1 MVSVTV
7 HVVCPRQ
14 VKVPRVNL
22 KFIGF
27 RVVVIIVIFTVSDVV
42 VVDTLDDD
50 SVAKV
55 FINVEI
61 FTPPVSARVLIS
73 IPPNKVRNIRPIL
86 YLGRPLIV

>member
-1 MVSVTV
+1 M
-7 HVVCPRQ
+7 
-14 VKVPRVNL
+14 NL

-27 RVVVIIVIFTVSDVV
+27 RVVVIKVIFTVSDVV
-42 VVDTLDDD
+42 VVDALDDD

-73 IPPNKVRNIRPIL
+73 IAPNEVRNIKKIGKIKS
-86 YLGRPLIV
+86 LGLRLFS